1 MAVLVTGGTGFI
13 GSFVVR
19 SLLEIGEMP
28 VVLDIGEIGDPLRD
42 FIGKFVH
49 VKGGV
54 TDFDLLVRTID
65 SYRINRVIHLAAF
78 LQFGCERDPQKAVE
92 VNVQGTLK
100 VLEAS
105 RSTKIKKIVFA
116 SSVAVYGAQTG
127 LITEE
132 SPISPDLTLYGATK
146 ILGESLLE
154 RYHRIYSIPFI
165 ALRYGG
171 VYGPG
176 EVRSSGMAEV
186 TKKIE
191 STILGKDVIIEDVG
205 AEDRRNFTFVKDA
218 AQATVKAL
226 FTEKN
231 IHKVFN
237 ITGGE
242 DNYITSNEFHR
253 IIKKLFPSA
262 GEAIFKGKGPDQGKL
277 DISLA
282 RTELGYCP
290 EYSLERGI
298 QEDIDFFLSHKK

>member
-1 MAVLVTGGTGFI
+1 MF
-13 GSFVVR
+13 
-19 SLLEIGEMP
+19 
-28 VVLDIGEIGDPLRD
+28 
-42 FIGKFVH
+42 
-49 VKGGV
+49 
-54 TDFDLLVRTID
+54 
-65 SYRINRVIHLAAF
+65 
-78 LQFGCERDPQKAVE
+78 
-92 VNVQGTLK
+92 QGTLK

-105 RSTKIKKIVFA
+105 RSTGIKKIVYA
-116 SSVAVYGAQTG
+116 SSVAIYGPQAG

-132 SPISPDLTLYGATK
+132 SPIFPNLSLYGATK
-146 ILGESLLE
+146 LLGESLLE
-154 RYHRIYSIPFI
+154 CYHRIYSIPFI

-205 AEDRRNFTFVKDA
+205 GEEQRNFTFVKDA

-226 FTEKN
+226 FMEKN

-253 IIKKLFPSA
+253 MIKKLFPSA

-282 RTELGYCP
+282 RRELGYRP

-298 QEDIDFFLSHKK
+298 QEDIDFFLSPKK

>member
-1 MAVLVTGGTGFI
+1 MAVLITGGTGFI

-19 SLLEIGEMP
+19 SLLEIGEIP
-28 VVLDIGEIGDPLRD
+28 VVLDIRELGDSLRD
-42 FIGKFVH
+42 FIGKFVY
-49 VKGGV
+49 VKGEV
-54 TDFDLLVRTID
+54 TDFDVLVRTIEGYGID
-65 SYRINRVIHLAAF
+65 RVIHLAAL
-78 LQFGCERDPQKAVE
+78 LQFGCERNPQKAIE

-105 RSTKIKKIVFA
+105 RSTGIKKIVYA
-116 SSVAVYGAQTG
+116 SSVAVYGPQAG

-132 SPISPDLTLYGATK
+132 SSILLNLSLYGATK
-146 ILGESLLE
+146 LLGESLLE

-165 ALRYGG
+165 ALRYDG

-186 TKKIE
+186 TKRIE

-205 AEDRRNFTFVKDA
+205 GEERRNFTFVKDA

-226 FTEKN
+226 FMEKN

-253 IIKKLFPSA
+253 MIKRLFPSA

-282 RTELGYCP
+282 RRE
-290 EYSLERGI
+290 SLT
-298 QEDIDFFLSHKK
+298 L